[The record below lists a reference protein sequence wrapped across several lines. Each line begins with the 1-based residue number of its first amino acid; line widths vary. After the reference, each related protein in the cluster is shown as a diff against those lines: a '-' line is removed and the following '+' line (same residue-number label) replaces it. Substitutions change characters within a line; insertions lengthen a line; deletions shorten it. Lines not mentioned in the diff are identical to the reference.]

1 MPRSVTLKLEYDY
14 RPNLVREVE
23 DPRRVQVSAYLSKD
37 LGHSLCVREVGSHN
51 NTLELDMRIPD
62 VAADGPF
69 ISPGAGCTLRFF
81 ALGQNDQGTKVMRQV
96 GSAYFSIGELLV
108 AAPTRL
114 STRYVTFPNLEN
126 PRTGTVPQ
134 KGTITLTA
142 HPVPGVGKSAIRPA
156 NKYDFVPENYPAF
169 EQVLINIQTRAGTIH
184 QELRPTQPNTVGL
197 KMPIWRSAHLIAPG
211 ALFATPRSEPASEK
225 WWFDCIVSATR
236 RAYPEL
242 TSNAHAISFLNQR
255 SLSESERMNILMLAH
270 TAVVA
275 AGTCYVSDGIFVK
288 PGDHIPVQQAIA
300 GQHGHFA
307 RLAEA
312 YPPRIKSTIEVSE
325 PLRLSDQGV
334 QFVGAED
341 FAAGPLRVHK
351 SRAWGAVG
359 ALDCEDGGAD
369 ICMQARDFMGGNYSN
384 PILLFFKEA
393 ADNYDV
399 CQLLKYVNGAE
410 LADSLNTNQL
420 GGHMDAGY
428 VSREYENRLREAGST
443 VHPVLEGFAGRIAV
457 GNAVG
462 NAAPNDYIKNPVI
475 TGEGTGLM
483 WPLANDNH
491 AAQLNANWQYLR
503 LNFGN
508 GALRGVRYMMAHA
521 KTQPSRFYNS
531 TLSICPLRVA
541 DDYPVIEHVMLQ
553 QVPGQRPTICQPYL
567 DFMNGSPK
575 NAARVVGKINEDEIP
590 YMQELLKHHYPVV
603 AYRERLSAP
612 SSQPQLDILCR
623 QIGQLNR
630 REHNSGVGY
639 FQIYFNENDVRPESL
654 ATIMSCVQE
663 KTRVCKARYHFEN
676 WGDELGTWC
685 LTLHINNPPIAS
697 DVALD
702 QLASKFDEAQAR
714 HNFNLQWIDDPSIG
728 ILDISKLWN
737 LTRNHPVVSI
747 ETFKLDYL
755 LDALIWSCN
764 EGTLQES
771 TEENMVTPRQV
782 LSNRNLCPG
791 HWERILKAEVKY
803 PLLVLWPDESPVPT
817 DILDGF
823 HRLAQNALKQR
834 KTTNMIV
841 VSRAEM
847 EQARPDQ
854 LASEFDEAQAV
865 LENEDYRREFSTTKT
880 HQIVLMSIRSEDIGV
895 HKETHTG
902 GTQTLRVFSG
912 SGILLLDGQRIMLQ
926 PGVVVV
932 IPPGSS
938 HEVRQTGAMPLK
950 LSSTYAPP
958 EHPVGLVQRRNP
970 DIKYGKQ

>member
-37 LGHSLCVREVGSHN
+37 LGHSLCMREVGSHG
-51 NTLELDMRIPD
+51 NTLELEMRVPD
-62 VAADGPF
+62 TVDGPF

-96 GSAYFSIGELLV
+96 GSAYFSISELLV

-142 HPVPGVGKSAIRPA
+142 HPVPGVSKSAIRPVG
-156 NKYDFVPENYPAF
+156 KYDFVPENYPAF
-169 EQVLINIQTRAGTIH
+169 EQVLINIQTRAGAIH

-211 ALFATPRSEPASEK
+211 ALFATPRSDSASEQ
-225 WWFDCIVSATR
+225 WWLNCIVSATR

-288 PGDHIPVQQAIA
+288 PGDQIPVQQAIA
-300 GQHGHFA
+300 SQHGHFA

-312 YPPRIKSTIEVSE
+312 YPPRIKSTIEVSDQM
-325 PLRLSDQGV
+325 RLSDQGV

-369 ICMQARDFMGGNYSN
+369 ICMQARDFMGGNYTN

-428 VSREYENRLREAGST
+428 ISREYENRLREAGST
-443 VHPVLEGFAGRIAV
+443 VHPVLEGFAGRINV

-462 NAAPNDYIKNPVI
+462 SAVPHDYIKNPVI

-483 WPLANDNH
+483 WPLADDNH

-541 DDYPVIEHVMLQ
+541 DEYPVIEHVMLQ
-553 QVPGQRPTICQPYL
+553 QAPGQRPTICQPYL

-575 NAARVVGKINEDEIP
+575 NAARVVGRINEDEIP

-603 AYRERLSAP
+603 AYRERLTVP

-630 REHNSGVGY
+630 QEHSSGVGY
-639 FQIYFNENDVRPESL
+639 FQIYFNEHDVRPESL
-654 ATIMSCVQE
+654 ATIMGCVQE

-685 LTLHINNPPIAS
+685 LTLHINGSSISSSVAAGQTNP
-697 DVALD
+697 
-702 QLASKFDEAQAR
+702 
-714 HNFNLQWIDDPSIG
+714 
-728 ILDISKLWN
+728 
-737 LTRNHPVVSI
+737 
-747 ETFKLDYL
+747 
-755 LDALIWSCN
+755 
-764 EGTLQES
+764 
-771 TEENMVTPRQV
+771 
-782 LSNRNLCPG
+782 
-791 HWERILKAEVKY
+791 
-803 PLLVLWPDESPVPT
+803 
-817 DILDGF
+817 
-823 HRLAQNALKQR
+823 
-834 KTTNMIV
+834 
-841 VSRAEM
+841 
-847 EQARPDQ
+847 
-854 LASEFDEAQAV
+854 EFDEAQAV
-865 LENEDYRREFSTTKT
+865 LENEDYRREFSTTRT
-880 HQIVLMSIRSEDIGV
+880 QQIVLMSIRPEDIGV
-895 HKETHTG
+895 HRETHTG

-912 SGILLLDGQRIMLQ
+912 SGILLLEGQRIALQ
-926 PGVVVV
+926 PGVVAV
-932 IPPGSS
+932 IPPGAS
-938 HEVRQTGAMPLK
+938 HEVRQTGAAPLK

-958 EHPVGLVQRRNP
+958 EHPVGLVQHRNP
-970 DIKYGKQ
+970 DIKYAKC